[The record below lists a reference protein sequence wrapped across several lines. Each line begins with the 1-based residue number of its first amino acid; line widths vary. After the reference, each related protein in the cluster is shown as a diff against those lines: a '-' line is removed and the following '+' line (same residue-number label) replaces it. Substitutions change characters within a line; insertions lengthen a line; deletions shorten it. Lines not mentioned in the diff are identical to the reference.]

1 MVLLKQ
7 RLVTV
12 QCVSEEQQNDWLI
25 QKNQPRQPPVSELV
39 CFSCVVSNKVLSRQ
53 NKDGFSNM

>member
-39 CFSCVVSNKVLSRQ
+39 CFSCAVSNKVLSRQ
-53 NKDGFSNM
+53 NKDG

>member
-7 RLVTV
+7 RLVIV
-12 QCVSEEQQNDWLI
+12 QCVEEQQNDWLI

-39 CFSCVVSNKVLSRQ
+39 CVLAA
-53 NKDGFSNM
+53 